1 MSISGKLALPT
12 VREQKE
18 RRKRFRAALAL
29 AGMSAQEFADLK
41 DVDVTASHLS
51 LVLHGKR
58 ESPPLI
64 AKVDAFV
71 AKYLPEVP
79 ASAVA

>member
-1 MSISGKLALPT
+1 MSVSSKSGLPS

-29 AGMSAQEFADLK
+29 AGKDAQDFAEEA
-41 DVDVTASHLS
+41 DVTASHLS

-58 ESPPLI
+58 ESAILLQ
-64 AKVDAFV
+64 KVDAFI
-71 AKYLPEVP
+71 AKHLPEP

>member
-1 MSISGKLALPT
+1 MTVIGKSASPT
-12 VREQKE
+12 VRELKE

-29 AGMSAQEFADLK
+29 AGLDAQDFADQK
-41 DVDVTASHLS
+41 DVDVTPSHLS

-64 AKVDAFV
+64 AKVDAFI
-71 AKYLPEVP
+71 AKHLKS
-79 ASAVA
+79 ASAQVA